1 MGLGPDAL
9 HAGRGG
15 RMSGPSRDAGRP
27 GVGAGRPGWQ
37 GPASVM
43 GRRISGSWAGCP
55 AVRDGPDV
63 RAWGPDVRADL
74 VQLRVSSVM
83 GAGFPGVGPDVRAGA
98 GCPGP
103 VAAGSSSFS
112 SSMLPHTLGLG
123 PWVLHGLLGCT

>member
-1 MGLGPDAL
+1 
-9 HAGRGG
+9 
-15 RMSGPSRDAGRP
+15 MSGLSRDAGCP
-27 GVGAGRPGWQ
+27 GAGAGCPGWQ

-55 AVRDGPDV
+55 AARDGPDV

-74 VQLRVSSVM
+74 VQLLVSSVM

-103 VAAGSSSFS
+103 VAAVSSSFS
-112 SSMLPHTLGLG
+112 FLCFRARLALVLGFSMVSSGVPKYEQGTRLK
-123 PWVLHGLLGCT
+123 